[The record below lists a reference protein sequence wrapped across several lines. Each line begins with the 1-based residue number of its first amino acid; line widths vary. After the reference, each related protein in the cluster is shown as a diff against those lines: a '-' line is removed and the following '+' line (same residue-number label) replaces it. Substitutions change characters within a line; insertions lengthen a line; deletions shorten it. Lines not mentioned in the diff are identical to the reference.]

1 MGKVLLVKFSRY
13 PHYMDFLGIIFAV
26 QGQGALYV
34 TFRAKDSWEK
44 LSCSSKK
51 TAKTA
56 KV

>member
-13 PHYMDFLGIIFAV
+13 PHYMDFLGIIFTV